1 MDNDG
6 REFYNAGAV
15 SNDQLDALPAK
26 IISVMD
32 RVRPHAVRL
41 VDAWSIPD
49 YLLDRYVLPPPELQS
64 AREQDGLNSYSSLG
78 RYDGRVYEDMFN
90 RAHRLNPLNKLT
102 FNPDYRTEEIV
113 MGSGDG
119 GKILSKL

>member
-26 IISVMD
+26 IIFVMD
-32 RVRPHAVRL
+32 RIRPHAVRL

-49 YLLDRYVLPPPELQS
+49 YLLDRYVLPPPELQ
-64 AREQDGLNSYSSLG
+64 
-78 RYDGRVYEDMFN
+78 
-90 RAHRLNPLNKLT
+90 
-102 FNPDYRTEEIV
+102 
-113 MGSGDG
+113 
-119 GKILSKL
+119 